1 MGIFNEDGYEE
12 QPAAEASQ
20 PAVPEQPQ
28 STKVEIVVNEPA
40 EEAEEEVV
48 VMSEVEIRLEKAQ
61 YYQQLMKTQ
70 WFEED
75 NDIVNEVVEELK
87 TFVRE
92 RMATLMGVGAPSKVG
107 RPRKAKAAL
116 VVPEKPVLVTAPAVR
131 SIKKKPLVAA
141 KPTQAASTST
151 TKASGQTITIKGEDG
166 VSKVYRQSADNPDAW
181 FDDENQR
188 YTKVTNAV
196 GGFYMRNITGQAA
209 AGTVKPFPTQTA
221 DQLSQTSTMHATR
234 TTSSMAGIL
243 AKAVAES
250 LK

>member
-1 MGIFNEDGYEE
+1 MSIFNEDGYEE
-12 QPAAEASQ
+12 QPALEASQ

-28 STKVEIVVNEPA
+28 STKVEIVVNEPV
-40 EEAEEEVV
+40 EEAEEEFV

-61 YYQQLMKTQ
+61 YYQQLMKMQ
-70 WFEED
+70 WFEE
-75 NDIVNEVVEELK
+75 NNNIVNEVVDELK

-107 RPRKAKAAL
+107 RPRKAKATVA
-116 VVPEKPVLVTAPAVR
+116 PEKPVLVTAPAVR
-131 SIKKKPLVAA
+131 PIKKKPLVAA
-141 KPTQAASTST
+141 KPTQAVST